1 MPVARAS
8 SRCPISQ
15 YGSEY
20 SVRPTFA
27 CASGATFGRLQAAS
41 SNSRSG
47 SGSSAGASSAANTS
61 AVVRPSS
68 ARGRRRPATSVHQRG
83 ASAAIACSDGQWRPA
98 KKLDRMYRWC
108 ASTTALSRG

>member
-27 CASGATFGRLQAAS
+27 CTSGATFGRLQVAAS
-41 SNSRSG
+41 N
-47 SGSSAGASSAANTS
+47 AGAAKPIKYKPAMALVSTAN
-61 AVVRPSS
+61 VP
-68 ARGRRRPATSVHQRG
+68 
-83 ASAAIACSDGQWRPA
+83 
-98 KKLDRMYRWC
+98 
-108 ASTTALSRG
+108 